1 MKTKHALYCASGFA
15 LALAAIATSGA
26 PAVAQKAK
34 DTVRMGFVDPI
45 ETVDFYYDPKPETS
59 FLTRGVYTN
68 LIDYNPEAGKF
79 APMMATSWTQV
90 NDTTLEFK
98 LRSDVN
104 FHDGAAFSADDV
116 VYTIKWLIDP
126 ATKLRFKSNYDW
138 IKNAEKID
146 ATTVRVISHTP
157 VAHGLAR
164 LAVSTPILPA
174 GAHGAFKD
182 KADFGRKPTG
192 SGPYRAT
199 SVDANSG
206 VVMEKFDGFV
216 MGDVRGK
223 ANIGRFEIR
232 PMPEVQTQIA
242 HFIRKE
248 VDLLNAVPK
257 DQVEAMTAN
266 PDVRMTPS
274 QSLAYYYLMFD
285 AAGRSPNKV
294 FKDQRV
300 RQAVSMAINREAIVK
315 NILDFGGSVKPIDNV
330 CFKLQQAC
338 VYSAKPPA
346 YDLAQAK
353 KLLAEAGLA
362 GGFDLEI
369 TAQPEVYDLAEV
381 IAGELRKVNIRAT
394 VDKRTMGTYRK
405 KQMDGE
411 LQSLAGIFTSGGLP
425 DASALLNFHF
435 DGGGRDYARDP
446 QMTKGAEEGE
456 RTMDPKARDA
466 IYKSAFDRLNEMN
479 YVLPIANKPTFW
491 LHTKD
496 VKVIP
501 GSLAPLGGEPTRVQW
516 N

>member
-1 MKTKHALYCASGFA
+1 MKTTHALYCAGA
-15 LALAAIATSGA
+15 LALAFAAA
-26 PAVAQKAK
+26 PASAQKAK

-45 ETVDFYYDPKPETS
+45 EAVDFYYDPKPETS
-59 FLTRGVYTN
+59 FLTRGVFTN
-68 LIDYNPEAGKF
+68 LIDYDPEAGKF
-79 APMMATSWTQV
+79 VPMMATSWTQV
-90 NDTTLEFK
+90 NDTTVEFK
-98 LRSDVN
+98 LRSDVK
-104 FHDGAAFSADDV
+104 FHDGTAFSADDV
-116 VYTIKWLIDP
+116 VYTLKWLIDP
-126 ATKLRFKSNYDW
+126 ATKLRFKTNYDW
-138 IKNAEKID
+138 IKDAEKID
-146 ATTVRVISHTP
+146 ATTVRVIAHTP

-174 GAHGAFKD
+174 GAHGAFKE

-199 SVDANSG
+199 SVDANTG
-206 VVMEKFDGFV
+206 VVMVKFDGYT
-216 MGDVRGK
+216 MGDTRGK
-223 ANIGRFEIR
+223 ASIGRFEIR

-257 DQVEAMTAN
+257 DQIENMTAN
-266 PDVRMTPS
+266 PDVKMTPS
-274 QSLAYYYLMFD
+274 QSLAYYYFMFD

-294 FKDQRV
+294 FKDIRV
-300 RQAVSMAINREAIVK
+300 RQAVSMALNRDAIVK
-315 NILDFGGSVKPIDNV
+315 NILDIGGSVKPIDNV

-362 GGFDLEI
+362 NGFDLEI
-369 TAQPEVYDLAEV
+369 TAQPEVYELAEV
-381 IAGELRKVNIRAT
+381 MAGELRKINIRAT

-405 KQMDGE
+405 KQMDGD
-411 LQSLAGIFTSGGLP
+411 LQTLAGIFTSGGLP

-446 QMTKGAEEGE
+446 EMTKWAEDGE
-456 RTMDPKARDA
+456 RTMDPKARNA
-466 IYKSAFDRLNEMN
+466 IYMKAFDRLNEQS

-491 LHTKD
+491 LHNKD
-496 VKVIP
+496 IKIIP
-501 GSLAPLGGEPTRVQW
+501 GSLAPIGGEPTRVLW